1 MLIDFGVSSNLRT
14 SLFVEIINNF
24 DDFFPAAQVLVKKH
38 YPTFD
43 LVAKFTHGFT
53 QIFRITI
60 IFFPLT
66 PTSKWQ
72 LVLLSSCCMRLW
84 GTLSPWKLSLAKL
97 FVEICGTARTRGIAT
112 WRSAWEL
119 LGNSKKIDN
128 GCILRGAHIKISVL
142 MKELS

>member
-66 PTSKWQ
+66 PTSK
-72 LVLLSSCCMRLW
+72 
-84 GTLSPWKLSLAKL
+84 
-97 FVEICGTARTRGIAT
+97 
-112 WRSAWEL
+112 
-119 LGNSKKIDN
+119 
-128 GCILRGAHIKISVL
+128 
-142 MKELS
+142 